1 MLRCG
6 PRALARMRYWLPAAG
21 LIVALFVAPS
31 SIGAASSASLNVT
44 PGSGVYGGQQ
54 LTFSGAVGPGGQA
67 IWLQRRGEA
76 GAAWADV
83 PDSIPKPWT
92 TGSDGRFRF
101 TFHAPAM
108 NAVQFRVV
116 SRTAAT
122 PAHTFSAE
130 HQDADLLVRE
140 QTPASVQWPSGP
152 VVEPLPRGFAVKGE
166 PYKVRVDTVN
176 RANDDKKPVLLGRA
190 VRLELRQPDNSW
202 AVKGQG
208 SLDQSGYA
216 DFDSALVPG
225 DGVYRAVL
233 GDWTANGDDVG
244 WFPSLPF
251 YFRIVDRPK
260 EVFDLN
266 PDPKPSSVALT
277 WQLPADSNRQGIVVV
292 RGGGGEY
299 VPTWVAPGR
308 FVIKTLGGSA
318 TGYVDNSGI
327 LANRVY
333 NYAVYT
339 VSKDGVYSRVA
350 ARRAVRTPDVQRGAL

>member
-1 MLRCG
+1 MSRHKGLAA
-6 PRALARMRYWLPAAG
+6 ALCWLPVAG
-21 LIVALFVAPS
+21 LIVALFVTPS
-31 SIGAASSASLNVT
+31 STGAASIASLNVT

-54 LTFSGAVGPGGQA
+54 LTFSGVVGPGGQA

-108 NAVQFRVV
+108 NTVQFRVV

-130 HQDADLLVRE
+130 HQEADLLVHE
-140 QTPASVQWPSGP
+140 LQPPSVVWPTQTVI
-152 VVEPLPRGFAVKGE
+152 EPLPRGFAVKGE
-166 PYKVRVDTVN
+166 PYQVRVDTVN
-176 RANDDKKPVLLGRA
+176 RANNDKKPVLLGRT

-208 SLDQSGYA
+208 SLDRSGYA
-216 DFDSALVPG
+216 DFGSALVPT

-233 GDWTANGDDVG
+233 GDWTANGDNVG

-251 YFRIVDRPK
+251 YFRIVDRPL
-260 EVFDLN
+260 VVTDLKAV
-266 PDPKPSSVALT
+266 PTPSSVTLT
-277 WQLPADSNRQGIVVV
+277 WKLPQDSNRQGIVIV
-292 RGGGGEY
+292 RGGGGDY
-299 VPTWVAPGR
+299 VPTWAAPGR
-308 FVIKTLGGSA
+308 FVINTLGGSR
-318 TGYVDNSGI
+318 TGYVDSSGI
-327 LANRVY
+327 LPNKIYR
-333 NYAVYT
+333 YAVYT
-339 VSKDGVYSRVA
+339 VSKDGVYSKVA
-350 ARRAVRTPDVQRGAL
+350 ARTDVRTPDAQRGAL